1 MKKVLTIAL
10 CLLTLSS
17 AFAQTSHKYGVKCA
31 IVKTVT
37 ENANGQKSYNTLW
50 FDDYGARERTLTS
63 MDMGGGMGTAEWLYV
78 SLPDGK
84 TYMVDESRKSAT
96 ATKRIDINYLDM
108 AEDVAKARKAR
119 VIGQEKVDGRDCT
132 VWEEKVKQIL
142 STATINSWVWKGIPV
157 KINIDK
163 PKSSTTLLSIE
174 QKSSLPA
181 SLFTIP
187 KDYTVKDL

>member
-10 CLLTLSS
+10 CLLTLAS
-17 AFAQTSHKYGVKCA
+17 AFAQNTHKYGIKCA

-50 FDDYGARERTLTS
+50 FDDYGARERYLTT
-63 MDMGGGMGTAEWLYV
+63 MDMGGGLGTAEWLTL

-84 TYMVDESRKSAT
+84 TYMVDESRKTAS
-96 ATKRIDINYLDM
+96 ATKRIDVNYLDM
-108 AEDVAKARKAR
+108 PEDVAKTRKAR

-132 VWEEKVKQIL
+132 VWEEKLKQIL
-142 STATINSWVWKGIPV
+142 STATVTSWVWKGITI
-157 KINIDK
+157 KTKIDK

-187 KDYTVKDL
+187 KDYTVREQ